1 MVKHTQTIC
10 RHCLSVFDHFVGLA
24 LEGLSQKYLKKQA
37 FGENLAREFSCFSQ
51 TYWLKKT
58 PTGIIDPC
66 DWPNIWKV
74 FLNQRIRFLVILGK
88 WPVHILCTYLPF
100 SSCAFPVLNVRKR
113 ILAHIRSIVIFGAIF
128 RITVFVDVLKIN
140 IRKRNSI
147 RKVDFKNVQMKRRC
161 WKQFEISKTLKRYQ
175 SLLIRYLV
183 NLMFYWIL
191 NYEYFREPKSLQ
203 IRPREGLGF

>member
-1 MVKHTQTIC
+1 MK
-10 RHCLSVFDHFVGLA
+10 SVSKSKNQVFGHF
-24 LEGLSQKYLKKQA
+24 
-37 FGENLAREFSCFSQ
+37 REVTRAHFM
-51 TYWLKKT
+51 Y
-58 PTGIIDPC
+58 
-66 DWPNIWKV
+66 
-74 FLNQRIRFLVILGK
+74 LGK